1 MGEKVKEISVFVDE
15 SGSFDPD
22 VIASHFYL
30 VCMVFHDQ
38 SASIAE
44 GLHRLNDS
52 LAELGLTEDHAVH
65 AGPLIRWEK
74 PYRNLLRLERKSIF
88 SRMMSFVRRS
98 EISYRC
104 FCVDKRTV
112 DDYSGLHKKLL
123 REIVGFLSDK
133 AEQLNVYD
141 KLKIYY
147 DNGQSDVLTLL
158 REGFKSFADKVE
170 FVENVTPGKYRLFQA
185 ADMIATLELLR
196 AKLRADGRITASEK
210 SFFESVQKLNR
221 AFLKPLSRKM
231 WN

>member
-15 SGSFDPD
+15 SGSFDPA
-22 VIASHFYL
+22 VEASQFYL

-44 GLHRLNDS
+44 GIRRLNDS

-74 PYRNLLRLERKSIF
+74 PYRNHQRLERKTIF

-98 EISYRC
+98 EITYHC

-112 DDYSGLHKKLL
+112 DDYSGLRKKLL
-123 REIVGFLSDK
+123 REIDRFLTDK
-133 AEQLNVYD
+133 TKELNAYD

-147 DNGQSDVLTLL
+147 DNGQSDVLSILQ
-158 REGFKSFADKVE
+158 EGFKPFNPKVE
-170 FVENVTPGKYRLFQA
+170 FIENVTPGKYRLFQA
-185 ADMIATLELLR
+185 ADMIATLELIR
-196 AKLRADGRITASEK
+196 AKLKADGRMTTSEK
-210 SFFESVQKLNR
+210 GFFESVQKLNR
-221 AFLKPLSRKM
+221 AYLKPLSRKE
-231 WN
+231 WI

>member
-15 SGSFDPD
+15 SGSFDPA
-22 VIASHFYL
+22 VEASQFYL

-44 GLHRLNDS
+44 GIRRLNDS

-74 PYRNLLRLERKSIF
+74 PYRNHQRLERKTIF
-88 SRMMSFVRRS
+88 SLMMSFVRRS
-98 EISYRC
+98 EITYHC

-112 DDYSGLHKKLL
+112 DDYSGLRKKLL
-123 REIVGFLSDK
+123 REIDRFLTDK
-133 AEQLNVYD
+133 TKELNAYD

-147 DNGQSDVLTLL
+147 DNGQSDVLSILQ
-158 REGFKSFADKVE
+158 EGFKPFNPKVE
-170 FVENVTPGKYRLFQA
+170 FIENVTPSKYRLFQA

-196 AKLRADGRITASEK
+196 AKLQADGHITTSEK
-210 SFFESVQKLNR
+210 GFFESIQKLNR
-221 AFLKPLSRKM
+221 AYLKPLAHKL
-231 WN
+231 WV